1 MEAVMSRVITFDKG
15 SKSRFKKGGKRR
27 LRIGSKRRLKQI
39 RWKLFEIF
47 SLALLAGL
55 LFGVSILVMLSE
67 LDHEHPHSEPT
78 KVPQIR
84 NAEPAE
90 P

>member
-1 MEAVMSRVITFDKG
+1 MSKVITFDKG
-15 SKSRFKKGGKRR
+15 SKRR
-27 LRIGSKRRLKQI
+27 LGQI

-47 SLALLAGL
+47 SLALLAILG
-55 LFGVSILVMLSE
+55 FAVSILVLLWQLE
-67 LDHEHPHSEPT
+67 REHPHSEPT
-78 KVPQIR
+78 KAPQIK